1 MPVFLFRLSFI
12 LSKELLVTKL
22 LTTAPILVS
31 KELLVSF

>member
-1 MPVFLFRLSFI
+1 MPVFLSVFI